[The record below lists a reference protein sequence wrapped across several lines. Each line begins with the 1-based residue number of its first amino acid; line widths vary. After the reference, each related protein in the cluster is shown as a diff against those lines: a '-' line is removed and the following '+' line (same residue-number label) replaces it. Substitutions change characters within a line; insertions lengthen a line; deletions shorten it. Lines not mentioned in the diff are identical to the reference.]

1 MSGISRRHFLSLSGS
16 AAVAAMA
23 ALVLRHRFPH
33 HLGPVPSRVRAA
45 Q

>member
-1 MSGISRRHFLSLSGS
+1 MKLVPILAVVAGI
-16 AAVAAMA
+16 AAMA